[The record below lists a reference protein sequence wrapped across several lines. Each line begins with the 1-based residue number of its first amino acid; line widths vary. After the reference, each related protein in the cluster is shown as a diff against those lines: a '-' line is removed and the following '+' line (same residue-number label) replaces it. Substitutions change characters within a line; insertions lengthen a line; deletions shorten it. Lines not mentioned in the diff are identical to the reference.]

1 MFFFIKFLI
10 INYIMLLNFNTLYL
24 NQEYDKPIHIIG
36 DDSKIYVTSDYDWK
50 KDVGILDEETQEIL
64 FEKLPRCILK
74 TDGVDFGSY
83 KWELDSRKNLLFI
96 GANDMDELHHSWCQ
110 YYNLYNRGLF
120 IEAIPEVYQRLQI
133 NLDKFSQKYHTNYK
147 GINNLVTSNN
157 EEYTFNVFSNQGASS
172 SIYEPSNLALK
183 EWKVK
188 VVEKIKLQSVTIEQI
203 LARES
208 WNDLKYDVV
217 LDVQGS
223 ELEVMKG
230 FGKDNIKNI
239 NKIEVEASKKCYY
252 QGGVLFE
259 ELNNFFLKNNF
270 KLVSNK
276 IKDHGDILYIK
287 NNNIN

>member
-1 MFFFIKFLI
+1 
-10 INYIMLLNFNTLYL
+10 MLLNFNTLYL
-24 NQEYDKPIHIIG
+24 NQEYNRPIHINSNN
-36 DDSKIYVTSDYDWK
+36 SKIYVTSTYDWNQ
-50 KDVGILDEETQEIL
+50 DMGILNEETQEIL
-64 FEKLPRCILK
+64 FEKIPRCILK
-74 TDGVDFGSY
+74 IDGLDFGSY
-83 KWELDSRKNLLFI
+83 KWEVDTRKNLLFI
-96 GANDMDELHHSWCQ
+96 GANDMNELHHSWCN
-110 YYNLYNRGLF
+110 YYNIYNRGLF
-120 IEAIPEVYQRLQI
+120 IEAIPDVYQRLKI
-133 NLDKFSQKYHTNYK
+133 NLDKFSKKYNTNYK

-157 EEYTFNVFSNQGASS
+157 EEYTFNVFSNKGASS

-183 EWKVK
+183 EWKVN

-203 LARES
+203 LAREG

-239 NKIEVEASKKCYY
+239 NQIEVEASKKCYY
-252 QGGVLFE
+252 KGGVLFD
-259 ELNNFFLKNNF
+259 ELNIFFIKNNF
-270 KLVSNK
+270 KLVSSK